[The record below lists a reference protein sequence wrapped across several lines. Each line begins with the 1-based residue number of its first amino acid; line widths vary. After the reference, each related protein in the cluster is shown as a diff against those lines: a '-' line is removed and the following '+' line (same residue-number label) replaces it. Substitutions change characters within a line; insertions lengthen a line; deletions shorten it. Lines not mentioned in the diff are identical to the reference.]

1 MPLAYGYS
9 KKSMAANYNHLTKD
23 KGMSRRQAVAVM
35 LKTAHEAAKKSGK
48 HALARKLKRRR
59 KKKMAA

>member
-1 MPLAYGYS
+1 
-9 KKSMAANYNHLTKD
+9 
-23 KGMSRRQAVAVM
+23 M